1 MWPTLHSLV
10 CYIVTAVTIA
20 VVAAIFFCVTQS
32 NESDNEDTYLDQVRI
47 CNVHWHFYVP
57 LRSLLDECHR
67 HSATSFLSSG
77 GLVPPKPEGRPP
89 FMYSAFPHH
98 YYILRTFVRQYFFLA
113 TMCTS
118 ASIGL
123 LNDVTTMIPAASA
136 IASPIAACPF
146 TINCGMSR
154 RRAASIA

>member
-1 MWPTLHSLV
+1 
-10 CYIVTAVTIA
+10 
-20 VVAAIFFCVTQS
+20 
-32 NESDNEDTYLDQVRI
+32 
-47 CNVHWHFYVP
+47 
-57 LRSLLDECHR
+57 
-67 HSATSFLSSG
+67 
-77 GLVPPKPEGRPP
+77 
-89 FMYSAFPHH
+89 
-98 YYILRTFVRQYFFLA
+98 
-113 TMCTS
+113 MCTS

>member
-1 MWPTLHSLV
+1 MKIPIWIKSEYVT
-10 CYIVTAVTIA
+10 YIGIA
-20 VVAAIFFCVTQS
+20 
-32 NESDNEDTYLDQVRI
+32 
-47 CNVHWHFYVP
+47 
-57 LRSLLDECHR
+57 
-67 HSATSFLSSG
+67 FLSSG

-98 YYILRTFVRQYFFLA
+98 YYILRTFVRQYYSLA